1 MAKYDSVKEQVASI
15 YRKHLEAEY
24 GDRLIF
30 DDIRVIP
37 RLDQWGDECLY
48 IYVIVAGTAAGN
60 YNVLDPSWINS
71 LYRKVRPQLIELGVT
86 GIPID
91 SYIDKAEIAPWT
103 DEERARLFR

>member
-1 MAKYDSVKEQVASI
+1 MAASELVKKKVASL

-24 GDRLIF
+24 GDRLVF

-37 RLDQWGDECLY
+37 RLDQWGDEYLH

-60 YNVLDPSWINS
+60 YDVLDPSWINS
-71 LYRKVRPQLIELGVT
+71 LYWELRPELLVLGVT
-86 GIPID
+86 SIPVD